1 MDDYDKQE
9 VLVEKAD
16 DDTKLKLALRTFMK
30 YVIYTETSSYKQTQ
44 ESESKYVDTFQEFLT
59 QRRKSSL
66 KTLMVVLSGFTNKDR

>member
-1 MDDYDKQE
+1 M
-9 VLVEKAD
+9 VEKAD